1 MGRKPILTRRELM
14 IGAVQGTVALVILRP
29 AWAAT
34 LPKMVVN
41 RDPNCGC
48 CGAWVE
54 HVKAAGF
61 PVEVV
66 EAADLGPLKAK
77 LGVPE
82 QLTSCHTAEVGGYVV
97 EGHVPAGAIA
107 QLLIERPQAS
117 GLAVPGMPVGSPGM
131 EIAGKPDETYEVML
145 FGPHGRRVFR
155 RYRGLREV

>member
-14 IGAVQGTVALVILRP
+14 IGAVQVTVALVISRP

-34 LPKMVVN
+34 LPNMVVN

-97 EGHVPAGAIA
+97 EGHVPAGAI
-107 QLLIERPQAS
+107 
-117 GLAVPGMPVGSPGM
+117 
-131 EIAGKPDETYEVML
+131 
-145 FGPHGRRVFR
+145 
-155 RYRGLREV
+155 